1 MDSLLVAKV
10 VLVGN
15 CCLAVFAATAL
26 FFLWKSR
33 RSGPTQRDTASTAE
47 CPRRGVPEDV
57 VVAMLSA
64 YGSTSVSAD
73 VESQCVICHE
83 ELGVE
88 VFQLACGHRF
98 HTACIVGWLRN
109 NSCPVCRQRIW

>member
-10 VLVGN
+10 ALFVN

-26 FFLWKSR
+26 FCLWKSR
-33 RSGPTQRDTASTAE
+33 RPGQTQSDTDSTAA
-47 CPRRGVPEDV
+47 CSRRGVPEDV

-64 YGSTSVSAD
+64 YGTTSVSAD
-73 VESQCVICHE
+73 VEWQCVICHE
-83 ELGVE
+83 ELAVE

-109 NSCPVCRQRIW
+109 NSCPVCRRRIW